1 MKPQIRQ
8 ILFRSICVIC
18 VICGFAQSQT
28 LSDKSATATI
38 TGKVTIK
45 GEGVAGIV
53 VGLNNLIQDEVRSSR
68 NRTTTDE
75 DGNYRLTNIQ
85 PGRYEVIVASPTHV
99 PTPGTN
105 TRKPLIINKGETV
118 ENIDFALVRGGVI
131 TGRVTDSE
139 GRPVIE
145 IEVSISPVEMTYNP
159 TMRSGVLTDDRG
171 VYRAFGLPP
180 GKYKVFAGH
189 EDRNT
194 FGNSWLRASLKLTYH
209 PAVSDASQ
217 APIIEV
223 TEDSETANVDIT
235 MGRGSV
241 KYTASGRIVD
251 GETGKPLG
259 GVRYGIYR
267 FEGKGGSS
275 TSGQMANSEG
285 EFRVPNLTPGKY
297 AVTAQSASDG
307 DWQVEPVYFEVV
319 DEDVTGLIV
328 KTSKGGSAS
337 GVIVLEGGDSRAIP
351 NPEKTIISAQVMF
364 DRQFREG
371 FRRGKV
377 NADGSF
383 RIDGLPAGRLSL
395 YFSSVDNRF
404 QLVRVERDGIPQAQ
418 GMEIKN
424 LEQVT
429 GLRVVVSYAN
439 GTIRG
444 VIKFPT
450 GSLPAEARLSAM
462 LKRTGDDPNNSFI
475 NAAEVDSR
483 GQFIFE
489 RVLPGNYEVTAT
501 VYYPGPPTGPT
512 PKIPPATQQVV
523 VTNGNVSNV
532 TLTLTPE

>member
-1 MKPQIRQ
+1 MISSARQ
-8 ILFRSICVIC
+8 AIACILLIWPTVI
-18 VICGFAQSQT
+18 FAQSQT
-28 LSDKSATATI
+28 ASDKSATATI

-53 VGLNNLIQDEVRSSR
+53 VGLNNLIQDEVRPSR
-68 NRTTTDE
+68 NRTTTDD
-75 DGNYRLTNIQ
+75 DGKYRLTNVQ
-85 PGRYEVIVASPTHV
+85 PGRYEIIVASPTHV

-131 TGRVTDSE
+131 TGRVTDSD

-145 IEVSISPVEMTYNP
+145 IEVSFSPVEMTYNP
-159 TMRSGVLTDDRG
+159 PMRSGVLTDDRG

-194 FGNSWLRASLKLTYH
+194 FGNSWIRASLRQTYH
-209 PAVSDASQ
+209 PAVSDALQ
-217 APIIEV
+217 ADIIEV
-223 TEDSETANVDIT
+223 TEGSETANVDIT
-235 MGRGSV
+235 MGRGKV
-241 KYTASGRIVD
+241 RYTASGRIVD
-251 GETGKPLG
+251 GETGRPLG

-275 TSGQMANSEG
+275 TSGQVATSDG

-297 AVTAQSASDG
+297 AVTVQPESG
-307 DWQVEPVYFEVV
+307 DWQAEPVYFEVV

-328 KTSKGGSAS
+328 QSSKGGSAS
-337 GVIVLEGGDSRAIP
+337 GVIVLEGGDTRVIP
-351 NPEKTIISAQVMF
+351 NPEKTFISAQVMF

-383 RIDGLPAGRLSL
+383 RIDGLPAGRLNL

-418 GMEIKN
+418 GMEIKER
-424 LEQVT
+424 EQVT

-444 VIKFPT
+444 VVKFPT
-450 GSLPAEARLSAM
+450 GLLPAEARLSAM
-462 LKRTGDDPNNSFI
+462 LKRIGDDPGISFV
-475 NAAEVDSR
+475 NGAEVDSR

-489 RVLPGNYEVTAT
+489 GVLPGNYEVTAT

-512 PKIPPATQQVV
+512 PRIPQATQQVV